1 MQLIHPGRILK
12 LRVRGSRRDL
22 TQDTAEEEVCV
33 VMPGVLARF
42 DGSEIQVTIG
52 IIVKTL
58 SLEKKKKKI
67 TMLSLNKINKYLL
80 SRIRIYRNVFEFWME
95 G

>member
-52 IIVKTL
+52 IIVKTVFG
-58 SLEKKKKKI
+58 KKKKKI

-80 SRIRIYRNVFEFWME
+80 SRIRIYRNVFESWME